1 MLKGDARRNVVALT
15 ADFALFSVGLTFYDP
30 FVILPAYVQA
40 LTGSEL
46 VVGALSAIR
55 VLMIAL
61 PQVWAASFLTA
72 RPQKKP
78 LLVWSSI
85 GGRLPILLL
94 AFASLSWAEQ
104 APGRVVA
111 VLGLSVALFF
121 VSEGLNGVSW
131 PALVGK
137 VVPDKIRGRFLGLG
151 QLLSSGGA
159 LAAGYVVRIILG
171 DGSEVDM
178 RRWALLFGLSFVGL
192 MLSVAA
198 MLAIRETA
206 EERPRAKVSV
216 RQGTRAIVACLRRNL
231 DLRRVVVTQILVGT
245 AAATFPFFVVRA
257 QQTVAGSDRL
267 LWLYLVMQ
275 SVGGAAAA
283 ISCGQLIDRVGSWAA
298 IRAVVLAQ
306 VLVLAIVS
314 AGGSVSPAPVYLGG
328 FLLLGFVSSS
338 TWWSFSAYLLDMG
351 TEEERPL
358 YLAASGILTAPVFL
372 SSLATGALMEVLRPE
387 TVFAAAL
394 ALSVLGLGLAWGL
407 RRPAAEPVH
416 EGTAGLSL

>member
-1 MLKGDARRNVVALT
+1 MLTMLNVAALT
-15 ADFALFSVGLTFYDP
+15 ADFAFFSVGLTFYDP

-46 VVGALSAIR
+46 VVGALSAVR

-61 PQVWAASFLTA
+61 PQLWAASYLTA
-72 RPQKKP
+72 RPRKKP

-85 GGRLPILLL
+85 GGRLPVLLL
-94 AFASLSWAEQ
+94 ALGSLFWAER
-104 APGRVVA
+104 APGRVVG

-137 VVPDKIRGRFLGLG
+137 VVPEKIRGRFLGLG

-171 DGSEVDM
+171 DSGVFDA
-178 RRWALLFGLSFVGL
+178 RRWALLFGLSFVAL

-198 MLAIRETA
+198 MLTIRETA
-206 EERPRAKVSV
+206 EERPHAEVSV
-216 RQGTRAIVACLRRNL
+216 RRGAAAIVACLRRDR
-231 DLRRVVVTQILVGT
+231 DLRRVVVTQILLGT

-257 QQTVAGSDRL
+257 QQTVAGSDQL

-275 SVGGAAAA
+275 SVGGATAAVF
-283 ISCGQLIDRVGSWAA
+283 CGQLIDRAGSWAA

-306 VLVLAIVS
+306 VLALATVS
-314 AGGSVSPAPVYLGG
+314 AGGSASSAQVYLGG

-338 TWWSFSAYLLDMG
+338 TWWSFSAYLLGMG
-351 TEEERPL
+351 TAEERPL

-387 TVFAAAL
+387 VVFAAAL

-407 RRPAAEPVH
+407 RRPTAEPVG
-416 EGTAGLSL
+416 EGTADLPL